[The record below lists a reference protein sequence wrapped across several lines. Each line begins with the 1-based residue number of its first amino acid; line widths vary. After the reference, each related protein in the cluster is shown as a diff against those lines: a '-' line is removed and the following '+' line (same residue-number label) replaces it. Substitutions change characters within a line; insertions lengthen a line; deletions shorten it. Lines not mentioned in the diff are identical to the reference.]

1 MSRCLLFITT
11 GSPPPMKIH
20 GKMTPGRNR
29 HVLRNTEWAAT
40 RRGAAYLF
48 RYREAS
54 LQKLVKAG
62 VREQPWQ

>member
-1 MSRCLLFITT
+1 
-11 GSPPPMKIH
+11 MKIH

-40 RRGAAYLF
+40 RRGVAYLF